1 MKYVVFK
8 RLLRNKSAVIGGTLI
23 LLVICCALF
32 SWQLSPYDPYVMNMP
47 NRNQPPDEAHV
58 LGTDNFGRD
67 MLSRIIFGARVS
79 LQVGI
84 VAVGIAMTI
93 GVTLGLFSGYYG
105 GVVDRLIMGL
115 TNIFLA
121 FPVILLAIAFV
132 AALGSST
139 LNVMLAIGL
148 ADWTRYARTV
158 RASVLSIK
166 EEEYILATITTG
178 ASNLRIMFLHILPNT
193 LAPIIVMSTLGLGTA
208 IISESTLSYLGLGIQ
223 PPTASWGNTLSFG
236 LRLLRDAPHISL
248 FPGLAIMLTVLGFNL
263 LGNGLRDVLDP
274 KLSRN

>member
-1 MKYVVFK
+1 MKYLVLK
-8 RLLRNKSAVIGGTLI
+8 RLLRNKSAVIGGSLI
-23 LLVICCALF
+23 LVVIICALF
-32 SWQLSPYDPYVMNMP
+32 SKQLSPYDPYTMNMP
-47 NRNQPPDEAHV
+47 NKNQPPNAVHL
-58 LGTDNFGRD
+58 LGTDNYGRD
-67 MLSRIIFGARVS
+67 LLTRIIYGAKVS
-79 LQVGI
+79 LKVGI
-84 VAVGIAMTI
+84 IAVGIAMTI
-93 GVTLGLFSGYYG
+93 GVTLGLISGYYG
-105 GVVDRLIMGL
+105 GIIDRLIMGL
-115 TNIFLA
+115 VNIFLA

-132 AALGSST
+132 AALGASQV
-139 LNVMLAIGL
+139 NVMLAIGL
-148 ADWTRYARTV
+148 VEWTRYARTV

-193 LAPIIVMSTLGLGTA
+193 LAPIIVMATLGLGTA

-236 LRLLRDAPHISL
+236 LRLMRDAPHISL